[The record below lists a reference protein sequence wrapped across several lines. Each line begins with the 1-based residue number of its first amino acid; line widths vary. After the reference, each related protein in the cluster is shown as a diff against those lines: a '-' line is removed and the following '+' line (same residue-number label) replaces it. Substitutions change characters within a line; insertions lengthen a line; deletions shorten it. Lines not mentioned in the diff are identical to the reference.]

1 LAKISGLQSLLVGN
15 IKFVYDEP
23 VTSVQLVSFSII
35 WTALLLF
42 ALEGFYH
49 RSRRTLVPRV

>member
-42 ALEGFYH
+42 TLEGFYH
-49 RSRRTLVPRV
+49 RRKRALAAGI